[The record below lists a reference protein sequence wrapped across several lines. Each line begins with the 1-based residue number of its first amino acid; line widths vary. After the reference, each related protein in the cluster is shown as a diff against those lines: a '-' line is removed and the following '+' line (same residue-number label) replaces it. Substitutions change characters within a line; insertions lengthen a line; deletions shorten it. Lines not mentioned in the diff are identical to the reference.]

1 MEKVAVQLGQR
12 SYPIVIAP
20 DLLTSA
26 QQVPEL
32 SMLWRYKKVA
42 IISNPTV
49 AALYLPNI
57 RQLFAQQQVSEF
69 LLPDGE
75 AYKNLQSFEQV
86 NSFLLEN
93 CIPRDALIVALG
105 GGVIGDL
112 TGFVAACYQRGT
124 AFLQIPTTLLSQVDS
139 SVGGKTAVNHP
150 LGKNMIGAFNQPQ
163 AVLIDTQVLSS
174 LPKREFSAGMAEVVK
189 YGLLGDATFFAWL
202 EQQQQAIVALQEP
215 QLSQMIRHCCQMKAD
230 IVSRDE
236 TEQGERALLN
246 LGHTFGHA
254 IEAWLG
260 YGEWLHGEAVAVG
273 MMMAFELA
281 AARGWVSTQELA
293 RVRALLLAF
302 DLPVLPPSGMQITDF
317 MPYMKTDKKVKDG
330 RMRFILPKQLG
341 LAIIVDDVTETELQQ
356 VFAG

>member
-93 CIPRDALIVALG
+93 GIPRDALIVALG

-150 LGKNMIGAFNQPQ
+150 LGKNMIGAFNQPE

-174 LPKREFSAGMAEVVK
+174 LPQREFSAGMAEVVK

-281 AARGWVSTQELA
+281 AARGWVSTQDLA
-293 RVRALLLAF
+293 RVRDLLLAF
-302 DLPVLPPSGMQITDF
+302 GLPVLPPQGMKISDF

>member
-1 MEKVAVQLGQR
+1 M
-12 SYPIVIAP
+12 
-20 DLLTSA
+20 
-26 QQVPEL
+26 
-32 SMLWRYKKVA
+32 
-42 IISNPTV
+42 
-49 AALYLPNI
+49 
-57 RQLFAQQQVSEF
+57 
-69 LLPDGE
+69 
-75 AYKNLQSFEQV
+75 
-86 NSFLLEN
+86 
-93 CIPRDALIVALG
+93 
-105 GGVIGDL
+105 
-112 TGFVAACYQRGT
+112 
-124 AFLQIPTTLLSQVDS
+124 
-139 SVGGKTAVNHP
+139 
-150 LGKNMIGAFNQPQ
+150 
-163 AVLIDTQVLSS
+163 
-174 LPKREFSAGMAEVVK
+174 
-189 YGLLGDATFFAWL
+189 
-202 EQQQQAIVALQEP
+202 QEP

-281 AARGWVSTQELA
+281 AARGWVRRKSSPGYVPCYWLLTYRCFRHKACKLA
-293 RVRALLLAF
+293 
-302 DLPVLPPSGMQITDF
+302 DF